1 MHRLTA
7 ALFAAIAVATPL
19 AACSASWGTDD
30 DGRPGIAASGSGSER
45 HWPVSG
51 FDGVNVAA
59 SGDVEVRVGPGFS
72 LTGTGD
78 PAMLDAVKVTMEGHD
93 LVIGRKRGVDW
104 NHGGKLH
111 FVVTMPRIARAGIGG
126 SGSIA
131 VDRIDN
137 PGFEGNI
144 GGSGRLTLGAMHV
157 GKASFNIGGSG
168 DIAAAGAANRLD
180 VSIGGSGSIKAPSLA
195 AQTASISIAGAG
207 NVDATVR
214 QTADVTIV
222 GSGNVALHG
231 GARCKVTKMGSGK
244 VNCG

>member
-1 MHRLTA
+1 MRRLTT
-7 ALFAAIAVATPL
+7 ALFAATAAIVPL
-19 AACSASWGTDD
+19 AACSATWNTDD
-30 DGRPGIAASGSGSER
+30 GKPGIAASGSGGER
-45 HWPVSG
+45 HWPVAG

-59 SGDVEVRVGPGFS
+59 SGDVEVRVGSGFS

-78 PAMLDAVKVTMEGHD
+78 PAMLDMTKVTIEGHD
-93 LVIGRKRGVDW
+93 LVIGRKRGASW

-111 FVVTMPRIARAGIGG
+111 FVVTMPHIARAGIGG

-137 PGFEGNI
+137 PVFKGDI

-168 DIAAAGAANRLD
+168 DIAAAGTADRLD
-180 VSIGGSGSIKAPSLA
+180 ASIGGSGSVKAPALS

-207 NVDATVR
+207 DVDATVH

-231 GARCKVTKMGSGK
+231 GAHCKVTKMGSGK